1 MDTVITWRFMGAS
14 LPVSTAAGDLAGW
27 VVGALIL
34 AGAAL
39 LLLETVLPGLIAG
52 VLGLI
57 CLLSGVIVGYAKFGA
72 PTGNLILLG
81 VSAGLVVGT
90 LAWMKYFP
98 SSRIAKVF
106 VSETTVGDLG
116 VEKPELLNQT
126 GVTHTNL
133 RPSGTAVINGR
144 RVDVVTEGSM
154 IDRGTPVRVIAVE
167 GLRVVV
173 RAIENP

>member
-1 MDTVITWRFMGAS
+1 MDTVNTWRFLGAS
-14 LPVSTAAGDLAGW
+14 LPVPIAGGDLAGW

-106 VSETTVGDLG
+106 CLGD
-116 VEKPELLNQT
+116 
-126 GVTHTNL
+126 
-133 RPSGTAVINGR
+133 NGR
-144 RVDVVTEGSM
+144 RSR
-154 IDRGTPVRVIAVE
+154 RGETGTFESDGRDPHESPPFRNRSDQRTA
-167 GLRVVV
+167 R
-173 RAIENP
+173 RCRD

>member
-1 MDTVITWRFMGAS
+1 MDTVINGRILGTSMLLAN
-14 LPVSTAAGDLAGW
+14 AAGDLSGW

-52 VLGLI
+52 VMGLI
-57 CLLSGVIVGYAKFGA
+57 CLLAGVIVGYAKFGA

-81 VSAGLVVGT
+81 VATGLVVGT

-98 SSRIAKVF
+98 NSRLAKVF
-106 VSETTVGDLG
+106 VSEQTVGELG

-126 GVTHTNL
+126 GAAHTNL

-144 RVDVVTEGSM
+144 RVDVVTEGNM
-154 IDRGTPVRVIAVE
+154 IDRGTPIRVVAVE
-167 GLRVVV
+167 GLKVVV
-173 RAIENP
+173 RAIENS